1 MCGFTETINLDQ
13 FGGKEIALCKGS
25 DFVKRFCRFCFG
37 CHGQAML
44 KPVDLRMRENLKTTF
59 TSEFQAWGDMLQ
71 KGRMV
76 LRCGK
81 FKPSGQTLPLKHNIY
96 TVYICIHYYYIYT
109 HYLYIYMYIYYMYF
123 ILYIIYWYYIYTYYI
138 YIMALLFSHLRSM
151 RDHFFRPKH
160 PFASIL
166 STSQKPRIPWFMEP
180 PLMAI
185 GGVPQI
191 IPRSNHF
198 SVHEIHWKLP

>member
-96 TVYICIHYYYIYT
+96 IYCIHLYTLLLYIHT
-109 HYLYIYMYIYYMYF
+109 LFIYMYIYYMYF
-123 ILYIIYWYYIYTYYI
+123 ILYIIYWYYIYTYYIYIYTYYIYI

-166 STSQKPRIPWFMEP
+166 STS
-180 PLMAI
+180 
-185 GGVPQI
+185 
-191 IPRSNHF
+191 
-198 SVHEIHWKLP
+198 

>member
-96 TVYICIHYYYIYT
+96 IYTVYICIHYYYIYT
-109 HYLYIYMYIYYMYF
+109 HIIYIYVYLLYVFYIIYYILVLYIYILYIYYG
-123 ILYIIYWYYIYTYYI
+123 L
-138 YIMALLFSHLRSM
+138 
-151 RDHFFRPKH
+151 
-160 PFASIL
+160 
-166 STSQKPRIPWFMEP
+166 
-180 PLMAI
+180 
-185 GGVPQI
+185 V
-191 IPRSNHF
+191 
-198 SVHEIHWKLP
+198 V